1 MSTVSANLLKKAVN
15 SPADSDSL
23 KCVVSIPQKNS
34 EKASLFDLYE
44 FSQRKTTKLMPLPDI
59 IR

>member
-1 MSTVSANLLKKAVN
+1 MSSNLLKKAVN
-15 SPADSDSL
+15 SPADSDSNKD
-23 KCVVSIPQKNS
+23 KCVVSIPLKNG

-59 IR
+59 IK